1 MSKLTFESIP
11 NWESTSKHIL
21 SFPQIRFVG
30 VINNMGNLVAGDYR
44 KGIVPIA
51 EIEHY
56 KICMEHALELFMKKD
71 LDDVLG
77 PLDYMVSKRKKI
89 KIITIPMNNYIVLI
103 SAESNTKIEPIIDEI
118 IEFLNNMQ
126 HDT

>member
-1 MSKLTFESIP
+1 MSKLTFENIP

-21 SFPQIRFVG
+21 GFPEIRFVG
-30 VINNMGNLVAGDYR
+30 VVNNMGNLVAGDYR

-56 KICMEHALELFMKKD
+56 KICMEHALELFVKKD

-89 KIITIPMNNYIVLI
+89 KIVTIPMNNYIVLI
-103 SAESNTKIEPIIDEI
+103 SAESNTKIESIIDEI

-126 HDT
+126 HDK

>member
-1 MSKLTFESIP
+1 MSKLTFENIP
-11 NWESTSKHIL
+11 NWKSTSKHIL
-21 SFPQIRFVG
+21 GFPQIRFVG

-89 KIITIPMNNYIVLI
+89 KIVTIPMNNYIVLI
-103 SAESNTKIEPIIDEI
+103 STESNIKIEPIIDEI

-126 HDT
+126 QDK

>member
-1 MSKLTFESIP
+1 
-11 NWESTSKHIL
+11 
-21 SFPQIRFVG
+21 
-30 VINNMGNLVAGDYR
+30 MGNLVAGDYR

-77 PLDYMVSKRKKI
+77 PLDYMMSKRKKI
-89 KIITIPMNNYIVLI
+89 KIVTIPMNNYIVLI
-103 SAESNTKIEPIIDEI
+103 STEFHTKIEPIIDEI
-118 IEFLNNMQ
+118 IKFLNSMQ
-126 HDT
+126 HDK